1 MGLRH
6 EEKFWINWSQYHRL
20 RVQLQTL
27 LRKDP
32 HTQANGGYIVRSLY
46 YETPRAEVA
55 FEKLSGLMH
64 RRKFR
69 IRTYNRSSE
78 RIVLEIKRKENQRVE
93 KHVCRLTKST
103 AQALINRELPEVKAM
118 NPVLSQL
125 YLEMNQ
131 RLARPSLIVEYER
144 EAYIHPLGNLRITF
158 DKHLRSGGSSI
169 DLFGS
174 KPCTVP
180 AHNSDLLILEIK
192 YDNFLPTF
200 AQRLISREL
209 VGPVAISK
217 YYLCRNSIY
226 SWENGQ

>member
-6 EEKFWINWSQYHRL
+6 EEKFWISWTQYYRL
-20 RVQLQTL
+20 RAQIQTVLQ
-27 LRKDP
+27 KDP
-32 HTQANGGYIVRSLY
+32 HTRNSGGYIVRSLY

-69 IRTYNRSSE
+69 IRTYNRAAD

-93 KHVCRLTKST
+93 KHSCRLTEST
-103 AQALINRELPEVKAM
+103 ARALINRELPQTKEAE
-118 NPVLSQL
+118 PVLAQL

-144 EAYIHPLGNLRITF
+144 EAYVHPLGNLRITF

-169 DLFGS
+169 DLFDQ

-180 AHNSDLLILEIK
+180 AHNPSRLILEIK
-192 YDNFLPTF
+192 YDHFIPTF
-200 AQRLISREL
+200 AQRLISRDL

-217 YYLCRNSIY
+217 YYLCRNSLY

>member
-6 EEKFWINWSQYHRL
+6 EDKFWITWRQYHRL
-20 RVQLQTL
+20 KAQIQPI
-27 LRKDP
+27 LRKDSN
-32 HTQANGGYIVRSLY
+32 TQSSGGYIVRSLY
-46 YETPRAEVA
+46 YETPRAEFA

-78 RIVLEIKRKENQRVE
+78 YIRLEIKRKENQRVE
-93 KHVCRLTKST
+93 KHTCKITRSM
-103 AQALINRELPEVKAM
+103 ADELINRKLPKVKDLH
-118 NPVLSQL
+118 PVLAQL

-144 EAYIHPLGNLRITF
+144 EAYVHPLGNLRITF
-158 DKHLRSGGSSI
+158 DKHLRSGSSST
-169 DLFGS
+169 DLFCT
-174 KPCTVP
+174 KPCTIP
-180 AHNSDLLILEIK
+180 AHSPSQLILEIK
-192 YDNFLPTF
+192 YDHFIPTF
-200 AQRLISREL
+200 AQRLISKEM

-217 YYLCRNSIY
+217 YYLCRNSIH